1 MKREILKIN
10 NNCWTNWIKIINL
23 NLITVHKAKIT
34 KITTQNQQHYIT
46 TTIDYSIAGTYLYEN
61 KSEPVVILN
70 LDGTGIFQNQDLSK
84 KEIM

>member
-34 KITTQNQQHYIT
+34 KIK
-46 TTIDYSIAGTYLYEN
+46 TINMKIKHNRKVLIIN
-61 KSEPVVILN
+61 KTVQKVLKNNKI
-70 LDGTGIFQNQDLSK
+70 IRK
-84 KEIM
+84 